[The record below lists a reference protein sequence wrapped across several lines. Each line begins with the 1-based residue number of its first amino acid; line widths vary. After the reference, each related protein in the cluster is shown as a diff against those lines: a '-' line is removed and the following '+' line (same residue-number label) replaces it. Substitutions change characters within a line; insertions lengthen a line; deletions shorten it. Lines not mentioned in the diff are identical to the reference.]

1 VEKDWQGYCSYKCNM
16 ETAKKIHESL
26 QKGEKDNHY
35 GVYWNDWIVLWMD
48 DYNMTGKSEISFIL
62 NIGSFVL

>member
-1 VEKDWQGYCSYKCNM
+1 MEKDWQGYRSYKCNM

-26 QKGEKDNHY
+26 QKRAKNNHY

-48 DYNMTGKSEISFIL
+48 DYNMTVYLQLLAHIH
-62 NIGSFVL
+62 

>member
-1 VEKDWQGYCSYKCNM
+1 M

-26 QKGEKDNHY
+26 QKRAKNNHY

-48 DYNMTGKSEISFIL
+48 DYNMTVYLQLLAHIH
-62 NIGSFVL
+62 